1 MVINCWVPR
10 KVSCAAPRLH
20 SLTIHLH
27 PFLRLSGL
35 GLQPLACGS
44 EVLCSIT
51 RPNIPLQNISNE
63 KVFEPETN
71 LFPLFQFPTSGQWY
85 DGISALSP
93 IFVSSQPGPDSDSPV
108 SEPVR
113 KSFSYLSAFTE
124 IEMRLDFL
132 VELELCH

>member
-1 MVINCWVPR
+1 ME
-10 KVSCAAPRLH
+10 S
-20 SLTIHLH
+20 
-27 PFLRLSGL
+27 
-35 GLQPLACGS
+35 
-44 EVLCSIT
+44 
-51 RPNIPLQNISNE
+51 LQNISNE

>member
-1 MVINCWVPR
+1 M
-10 KVSCAAPRLH
+10 
-20 SLTIHLH
+20 
-27 PFLRLSGL
+27 
-35 GLQPLACGS
+35 
-44 EVLCSIT
+44 
-51 RPNIPLQNISNE
+51 QNISNE